1 MSRWAALLAT
11 LVCFQTEGTAA
22 PRFVYL
28 TWQDNPATAVTVSYH
43 TFAPSQ
49 RETEGGVE
57 GEVPGVVVS
66 RVTFD
71 LRSRDRSGKPHRFT
85 AVGTAHE
92 MTELADR
99 RRVHRVVLRNLLPDT
114 VYCFVAGDEISGLSA
129 EFSFRTAPEADQP
142 LTFVT
147 GGDMGVGRGARQL
160 LAQAAAQSPLFG
172 LVGGDLAYANAIADN
187 YELWDRWLQNWQET
201 MVTPDNRLVPMVLAV
216 GNHDVDNRSDPPSA
230 PFFSHY
236 FPQGRDSYFS
246 RRVGTNL
253 ALFVLDSG
261 HLVPHGGAQ
270 ATWLADQLEASRKV
284 PFRFAVYHV
293 PLYPGYRPFTATR
306 SHLGRHHWG
315 RLFDQFGLTAAF
327 ENHDHMLK
335 RSKLLR
341 GGEVA
346 ADGTLYLGDGC
357 FGRTSRIVKG
367 PRQVD
372 RSRRWYLEKAAT
384 GAHFW
389 RVDVAAGEV
398 RYVALDADGKMLDE
412 TTTRP
417 R

>member
-187 YELWDRWLQNWQET
+187 YELWDRCRT
-201 MVTPDNRLVPMVLAV
+201 MPTRLPTTTSFGTSPCSSWTAATSCLTGAPKLPGSPINSKPAV
-216 GNHDVDNRSDPPSA
+216 
-230 PFFSHY
+230 
-236 FPQGRDSYFS
+236 
-246 RRVGTNL
+246 
-253 ALFVLDSG
+253 
-261 HLVPHGGAQ
+261 
-270 ATWLADQLEASRKV
+270 KV

>member
-1 MSRWAALLAT
+1 MSRWALLAA

-28 TWQDNPATAVTVSYH
+28 TWEDNPATAVTVSYH

-49 RETEGGVE
+49 QETEGGVE
-57 GEVPGVVVS
+57 GEVPAVAVS

-71 LRSRDRSGKPHRFT
+71 LRSRARTGKPHRFT

-92 MTELADR
+92 LAELADG
-99 RRVHRVVLRNLLPDT
+99 RRVHRVVLRNLLPDA
-114 VYCFVAGDEISGLSA
+114 VYSFVAGDEISGLSA
-129 EFSFRTAPEADQP
+129 EYSFRTAPDADQP
-142 LTFVT
+142 LTFVA
-147 GGDMGVGRGARQL
+147 GGDMGVGRGAMQL
-160 LAQAAAQSPLFG
+160 LAQAASQSPLFV
-172 LVGGDLAYANAIADN
+172 LVGGDLAYASAIPEN
-187 YELWDRWLQNWQET
+187 YELWDRWLQNWQDA
-201 MVTPDNRLVPMVLAV
+201 MVTPDNLLVPMVLAV
-216 GNHDVDNRSDPPSA
+216 GNHDVYDHSEPPSA
-230 PFFSHY
+230 PLFFRY
-236 FPQGRDSYFS
+236 FPQGGGSYFS

-270 ATWLADQLEASRKV
+270 AAWLADQLEASRKV

-293 PLYPGYRPFTATR
+293 PLYPGYRPFTAKG

-341 GGEVA
+341 RGEVA

-389 RVDVAAGEV
+389 RVEVVDGEV
-398 RYVALDADGKMLDE
+398 RYVALDADGKVLDE
-412 TTTRP
+412 TTTRA